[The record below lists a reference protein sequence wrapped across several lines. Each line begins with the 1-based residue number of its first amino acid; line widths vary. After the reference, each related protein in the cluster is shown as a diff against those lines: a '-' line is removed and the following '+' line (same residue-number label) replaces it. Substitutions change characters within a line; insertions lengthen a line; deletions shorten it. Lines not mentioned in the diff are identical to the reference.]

1 MRVITKTFL
10 AGLVVWT
17 MAMPL
22 AYGQKIDDARMDRD
36 IEIAENILGTL
47 IKQQFEQERVFFSLE
62 IRGYYQAGYGVTF
75 RLPTDYATPIAL
87 TLRGNQDIAI
97 WNNEQQNIT
106 HSVGSGDP
114 AYRQQPQDR
123 SNARTSSAYSL
134 ADTREQKARNRE
146 QMDLDSV
153 RNLYD
158 FRVTTAIKNFMVDYG
173 DLISQLPSTERIV
186 VTNKG
191 DMPHGLTDQYLQYLG
206 MPQRAVLSVE
216 GVKSNFAAFK
226 QGKLTRDQALKTI
239 TVVNTVPVER
249 AEPDMELLSTIFTRL
264 YQPDLSKTYFT
275 EESIGYEHLK
285 DFGAVYYMQAFSAV
299 RLDVLNSDQVAM
311 PTLGLMD
318 VDPETRDRKARELY
332 PLFEQE
338 MKVNMLEY
346 GRTLKSLDNNESLIF
361 NVTLTK
367 CYGCGIPATL
377 ELSIKSSVLKDFSAG
392 KLDQSAALNKFQI
405 KKGAPQ

>member
-1 MRVITKTFL
+1 MITTTKTFL
-10 AGLVVWT
+10 AGLLVWI

-22 AYGQKIDDARMDRD
+22 AHGQKIDDARMSRD

-47 IKQQFEQERVFFSLE
+47 IKQQFEQERIFFTLE

-75 RLPTDYATPIAL
+75 RLPADYATPIAI
-87 TLRGNQDIAI
+87 TMRGNQDIGVA
-97 WNNEQQNIT
+97 NGDQQNYT

-114 AYRQQPQDR
+114 TYRQPTQAYTR
-123 SNARTSSAYSL
+123 ASGTYSL
-134 ADTREQKARNRE
+134 NDSKEQKARNRE

-153 RNLYD
+153 RSLYD
-158 FRVTTAIKNFMVDYG
+158 FKVTTAIKNFMVDYG
-173 DLISQLPSTERIV
+173 DLISQLPPTERIV
-186 VTNKG
+186 VTSKG
-191 DMPHGLTDQYLQYLG
+191 DLPRGLADQYMQYLG

-216 GVKSNFAAFK
+216 GIKSNFTAFK
-226 QGKLTRDQALKTI
+226 QGKLTRDQAMKTI
-239 TVVNTVPVER
+239 NIVNTVPVER
-249 AEPDMELLSTIFTRL
+249 VEPDMELLSTIFTRL

-338 MKVNMLEY
+338 LKVNMLEY
-346 GRTLKSLDNNESLIF
+346 GRTLKSLANNESLIF
-361 NVTLTK
+361 NVTLTR
-367 CYGCGIPATL
+367 CYGCGIPSTL
-377 ELSIKSSVLKDFSAG
+377 ELSIKGAVLKDFSAG
-392 KLDQSAALNKFQI
+392 KLDQFAALNKFQI